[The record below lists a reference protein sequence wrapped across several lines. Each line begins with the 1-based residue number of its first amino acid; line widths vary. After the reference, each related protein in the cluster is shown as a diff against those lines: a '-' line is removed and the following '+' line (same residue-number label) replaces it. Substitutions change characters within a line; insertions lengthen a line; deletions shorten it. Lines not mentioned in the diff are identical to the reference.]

1 MWNDWNITS
10 LGDITQLQLEV
21 FHNRY
26 QVVHKLGH
34 GTYSTIWLARDG
46 EFNRYVAAKVCTADS
61 NPLEVNV
68 LSTLSMAQQLSDR
81 TMIPSIWDRFNI
93 QGPNGNHACLV
104 TNPARMSLSDAKNG
118 SWISLFQLEVTRAI
132 AARLSW

>member
-1 MWNDWNITS
+1 MKTTRVFYKPIEDVERLEHYKPGGYHPVTI
-10 LGDITQLQLEV
+10 GDR

-34 GTYSTIWLARDG
+34 GTYSTIWLSRDG

-81 TMIPSIWDRFNI
+81 TMTPPI
-93 QGPNGNHACLV
+93 
-104 TNPARMSLSDAKNG
+104 
-118 SWISLFQLEVTRAI
+118 
-132 AARLSW
+132 